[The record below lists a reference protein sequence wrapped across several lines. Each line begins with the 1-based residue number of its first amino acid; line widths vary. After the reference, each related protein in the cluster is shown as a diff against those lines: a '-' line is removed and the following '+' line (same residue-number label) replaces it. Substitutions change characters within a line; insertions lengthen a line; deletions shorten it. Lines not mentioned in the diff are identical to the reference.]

1 MSYPTNL
8 TDSQWEVYELFTIKF
23 LQIRESFPAAHI
35 PLDGV
40 SLRSTFDYLLLQSF
54 SAQKQIDGGRFFEK
68 GF

>member
-40 SLRSTFDYLLLQSF
+40 SLRSTFDY
-54 SAQKQIDGGRFFEK
+54 
-68 GF
+68 